1 MRAETF
7 FSQADNDR
15 ISATI
20 QEVESTTAGEIA
32 VMVVDQS
39 DTYPEARIMAGILF
53 GALLALIMTDWF
65 FDDSLWVFA
74 PITAILAVLFGWVS
88 RFLPG
93 LLRFFVAVSRLETKV
108 QERAVRAFYEKGLYN
123 TRDDTGVLFFI
134 SLFEHKVWVLADEGI
149 YRKISQEDLQG
160 YAGNIAQS
168 IKNGTAAEALCRE
181 IRNIG
186 KILAEHF
193 PIKPDDENEL
203 PNKVIIG

>member
-1 MRAETF
+1 
-7 FSQADNDR
+7 
-15 ISATI
+15 
-20 QEVESTTAGEIA
+20 
-32 VMVVDQS
+32 MVVDQS
-39 DTYPEARIMAGILF
+39 DTYPEGRIMTGILL
-53 GALLALIMTDWF
+53 GALMALIVTDWF

-74 PITAILAVLFGWVS
+74 PVTAILAALIGWVS
-88 RFLPG
+88 RLLPG
-93 LLRFFVAVSRLETKV
+93 LLRFFISVSRLEAKV
-108 QERAVRAFYEKGLYN
+108 QERAVRAFYENGLYN

-149 YRKISQEDLQG
+149 YRKISQDDLQE
-160 YAGNIAQS
+160 YAVNIAQS

-186 KILAEHF
+186 KVLAEHF

>member
-1 MRAETF
+1 MRAKTF

-20 QEVESTTAGEIA
+20 REVEGTTAGEIA

-39 DTYPEARIMAGILF
+39 DTYPEGRIMTGILL
-53 GALLALIMTDWF
+53 GALMALIVTDWF

-74 PITAILAVLFGWVS
+74 PVTAILAALIGWVS
-88 RFLPG
+88 RLLPG
-93 LLRFFVAVSRLETKV
+93 LLRFFISVSRLEAKV
-108 QERAVRAFYEKGLYN
+108 QERAVRAFYENGLYN

-149 YRKISQEDLQG
+149 YKKISQDDLQE
-160 YAGNIAQS
+160 YAVNIAQS

-186 KILAEHF
+186 KVLAEHF